1 LNVPSFKAAIGEN
14 YILIYEYDLNR
25 MLAAVMVRAGRGSDC
40 PTVEEIGMRQLFR
53 RDALALGASG
63 AALTVTG
70 WNTSAFAAAK
80 EAAEQI
86 EKFTGGKTAEKGKV
100 SIELPEIAENGNTV
114 PLSVTVDAP
123 MTADNY
129 VSEILIVAD
138 GNPNP
143 GVATFHL
150 SPLSGKAAAS
160 TRIRLA
166 ATQNIIA
173 VAKTSK
179 GEFFTNQKLVKVTIG
194 GCGGRAGNER
204 KGRQTRQ

>member
-1 LNVPSFKAAIGEN
+1 MI
-14 YILIYEYDLNR
+14 IR
-25 MLAAVMVRAGRGSDC
+25 
-40 PTVEEIGMRQLFR
+40 EESLMRPLSR

-63 AALTVTG
+63 AALTLIG
-70 WNTSAFAAAK
+70 WGERASAAAK

-86 EKFTGGKTAEKGKV
+86 AKFTGGKTAEQGKV

-114 PLSVTVDAP
+114 PLSVSVDAP

-129 VSEILIVAD
+129 VSEILVVAD

-143 GVATFHL
+143 GVATFQF
-150 SPLSGKAAAS
+150 SPLAGKAEAS

-166 ATQNIIA
+166 TTQNIIA
-173 VAKTSK
+173 IAKTTK

-194 GCGGRAGNER
+194 GCGG
-204 KGRQTRQ
+204 

>member
-1 LNVPSFKAAIGEN
+1 
-14 YILIYEYDLNR
+14 
-25 MLAAVMVRAGRGSDC
+25 MH
-40 PTVEEIGMRQLFR
+40 QLSR

-63 AALTVTG
+63 AALTLIG
-70 WNTSAFAAAK
+70 LEDRALAAAK
-80 EAAEQI
+80 EAADMINQ
-86 EKFTGGKTAEKGKV
+86 FTGGKTPASGKV

-114 PLSVTVDAP
+114 PLSVAVDAP

-129 VSEILIVAD
+129 VSEIIVVAD

-143 GVATFHL
+143 GVAAFHF
-150 SPLSGKAAAS
+150 SPLSGKAIAS

-194 GCGGRAGNER
+194 GCGG
-204 KGRQTRQ
+204 

>member
-1 LNVPSFKAAIGEN
+1 MSL
-14 YILIYEYDLNR
+14 
-25 MLAAVMVRAGRGSDC
+25 
-40 PTVEEIGMRQLFR
+40 EETGMRQVSR

-63 AALTVTG
+63 AALTVIG
-70 WNTSAFAAAK
+70 WSTSADAAAK

-86 EKFTGGKTAEKGKV
+86 AKFTGGKTAEKGKI

-114 PLSVTVDAP
+114 PLAVSVDAP

-129 VSEILIVAD
+129 VSEILVVAD

-150 SPLSGKAAAS
+150 SPLAGKAEAS

-166 ATQNIIA
+166 TTQNIIV

-179 GEFFTNQKLVKVTIG
+179 GGFFTNQKLVKVTIG
-194 GCGGRAGNER
+194 GCGG
-204 KGRQTRQ
+204 